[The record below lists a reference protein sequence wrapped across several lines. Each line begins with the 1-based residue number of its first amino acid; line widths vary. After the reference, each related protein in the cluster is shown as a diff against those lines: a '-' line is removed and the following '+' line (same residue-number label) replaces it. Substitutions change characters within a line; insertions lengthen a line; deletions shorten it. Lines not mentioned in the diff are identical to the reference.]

1 MRRGES
7 VQNTAV
13 MGRDLR
19 PAPPLKELATV
30 EMEVLL
36 NCCVSV
42 SSLGV
47 LGVVGNRCR

>member
-1 MRRGES
+1 
-7 VQNTAV
+7 VQNIVIV

-42 SSLGV
+42 SWKGTSSLGV